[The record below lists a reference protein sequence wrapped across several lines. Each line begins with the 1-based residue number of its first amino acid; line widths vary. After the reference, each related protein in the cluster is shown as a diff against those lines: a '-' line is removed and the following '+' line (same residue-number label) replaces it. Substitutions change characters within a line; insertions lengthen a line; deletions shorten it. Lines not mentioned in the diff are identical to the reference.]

1 MERRSTSAEQGE
13 PSDPGPDDWDS
24 LLELYTRDLDSRGI
38 SPRTR
43 TAYRRDLLQYGRWA
57 AELGLDPIHARH
69 RDVRHFAVHLSGSG
83 LAPGTVA
90 RKLASVRGMYEFLLR
105 TERVVQNPAD
115 LVSAPKAAGRL
126 PRVLTLGQTEE
137 LLDGIPVAGPI
148 DYRDRAMFETAYS
161 CGLRSE
167 EIVSLDLDSIDF
179 ENEQLRVV
187 GKGSR
192 HRIVPIGEPAQH
204 AIREYLSLARPELSA
219 SPGSTALFLSR
230 NGRRLSTSDVTRR
243 LAARVREAAG
253 VAGISPHALRH
264 SFATHMLE
272 GGADLR
278 AIQELLGH
286 SSISTTQIYT
296 HLDAARL
303 RDAYALS
310 HPRA

>member
-1 MERRSTSAEQGE
+1 MWGE
-13 PSDPGPDDWDS
+13 
-24 LLELYTRDLDSRGI
+24 LLDAYTRDLEARGI
-38 SPRTR
+38 APRTI
-43 TAYRRDLLQYGRWA
+43 TAYRQDLLQYGRWA
-57 AELGLDPIHARH
+57 VGLGLDPKAARH
-69 RDVRHFAVHLSGSG
+69 RDVRHYAVHLSGGG
-83 LAPGTVA
+83 LAPVTVA
-90 RKLASVRGMYEFLLR
+90 RKLASIRGMYEFLLR
-105 TERVVQNPAD
+105 TERIAQNPAD

-126 PRVLTLGQTEE
+126 PRVLTLTQTEE
-137 LLDGIPVAGPI
+137 LLDSIPTVTAL
-148 DYRDRAMFETAYS
+148 DYRDRAMFEIAYS

-167 EIVSLDLDSIDF
+167 EIVSLGTDSLDFD
-179 ENEQLRVV
+179 NEQIRVV

-204 AIREYLSLARPELSA
+204 ALREYLSRARPELVRDRA
-219 SPGSTALFLSR
+219 EGSLFLSR

-243 LAARVREAAG
+243 LNARVREAAG

-278 AIQELLGH
+278 TIQELLGH

-303 RDAYALS
+303 RDAYAVS

>member
-1 MERRSTSAEQGE
+1 
-13 PSDPGPDDWDS
+13 
-24 LLELYTRDLDSRGI
+24 LLDLYTRDLEARGL

-43 TAYRRDLLQYGRWA
+43 AAYRNDLIQYSQWA
-57 AELGLDPIHARH
+57 AELGLDPGVARH
-69 RDVRHFAVHLSGSG
+69 RDVRHYAVHLSGG
-83 LAPGTVA
+83 GQAPGTVA
-90 RKLASVRGMYEFLLR
+90 RKLASIRGMYEFLLR
-105 TERVVQNPAD
+105 TERIAQNPAD
-115 LVSAPKAAGRL
+115 LVSAPKAASRL
-126 PRVLTLGQTEE
+126 PSVMTLGQTEA
-137 LLDGIPVAGPI
+137 LLEAIPTVTPL
-148 DYRDRAMFETAYS
+148 DYRDRAMFEVAYS

-167 EIVSLDLDSIDF
+167 EIVTLDLDSLDF
-179 ENEQLRVV
+179 ENEQVRVI

-192 HRIVPIGEPAQH
+192 HRVVPIGEPAQE
-204 AIREYLSLARPELSA
+204 AVREYLANGRTKLGGATSNK
-219 SPGSTALFLSR
+219 ALFLSR

-264 SFATHMLE
+264 SFATHLLE

-303 RDAYALS
+303 RDAYAGS